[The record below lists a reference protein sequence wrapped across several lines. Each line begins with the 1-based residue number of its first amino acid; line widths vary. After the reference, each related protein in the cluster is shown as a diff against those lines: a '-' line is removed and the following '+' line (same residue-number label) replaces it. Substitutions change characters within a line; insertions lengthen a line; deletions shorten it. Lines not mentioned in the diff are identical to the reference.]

1 MTIKLKQY
9 FEHKQKIYVKLD
21 KTLILV
27 HISVFSS
34 SVGLNHY
41 EFKHFSIH
49 FETAM

>member
-1 MTIKLKQY
+1 MTKKVKQY

-34 SVGLNHY
+34 SWVLTHY

-49 FETAM
+49 FEIAM